1 MASGF
6 QAVFATKTQMW
17 SVDTNM
23 DPAAAIVQS
32 KRDGEANEEY
42 RISDL
47 YQKWRESAKNVVLKL
62 KIFTQPWSSEKEQYP
77 LPTSQTR
84 YFGFIT

>member
-17 SVDTNM
+17 SVDVNM

-32 KRDGEANEEY
+32 KLDEMANEEY
-42 RISDL
+42 RFISEVEGVG
-47 YQKWRESAKNVVLKL
+47 KKCSFEIKNFHSAQV
-62 KIFTQPWSSEKEQYP
+62 E
-77 LPTSQTR
+77 
-84 YFGFIT
+84 

>member
-6 QAVFATKTQMW
+6 QAVFATNTQMW
-17 SVDTNM
+17 TVDTNM
-23 DPAAAIVQS
+23 DPSAAIVQS

-47 YQKWRESAKNVVLKL
+47 YQKWRKSARNVVFKH
-62 KIFTQPWSSEKEQYP
+62 FTQPRPSEKEQYP
-77 LPTSQTR
+77 LPTSQTQ
-84 YFGFIT
+84 YFG

>member
-23 DPAAAIVQS
+23 DPSAAIVQS

-47 YQKWRESAKNVVLKL
+47 YQKWRKL
-62 KIFTQPWSSEKEQYP
+62 KKM
-77 LPTSQTR
+77 
-84 YFGFIT
+84 

>member
-17 SVDTNM
+17 SLDTNM
-23 DPAAAIVQS
+23 DPSAAILLPIVQS

-47 YQKWRESAKNVVLKL
+47 YQKWRESAKNVVFKL
-62 KIFTQPWSSEKEQYP
+62 SRPRSSEK
-77 LPTSQTR
+77 LPTSQTQ
-84 YFGFIT
+84 YFGYIIIT

>member
-32 KRDGEANEEY
+32 KRDGEANGEY
-42 RISDL
+42 RISDS
-47 YQKWRESAKNVVLKL
+47 YQKTEVEGVGKKCSFKIKHFHSAQV
-62 KIFTQPWSSEKEQYP
+62 E
-77 LPTSQTR
+77 
-84 YFGFIT
+84 